1 MENKTVNRSD
11 FDQFMVPN
19 YAPMSFIP
27 VRGEGSRI
35 WDQQG
40 QERVDLTGGI
50 AVTSLGHCHPTLVK
64 ALQEQAGKLWHISNI
79 YTNEPALRLARKL
92 CEATFAERVFFANS
106 GAEANEACLKLVRRY
121 AHDTVG
127 PEKDE
132 IIARI
137 CRTDKNPLMPPH
149 LHFSCFEVP
158 RNLKSK
164 ALNWDLFTT
173 DRRVRFIHPLF
184 I

>member
-40 QERVDLTGGI
+40 LERVDLTGGI
-50 AVTSLGHCHPTLVK
+50 AVTSLGHCHPALVK
-64 ALQEQAGKLWHISNI
+64 ALQEQAEKLWHISNI

-106 GAEANEACLKLVRRY
+106 GAEANEACLKPSAAMRTILLVQKKMKSLQ
-121 AHDTVG
+121 
-127 PEKDE
+127 PS
-132 IIARI
+132 
-137 CRTDKNPLMPPH
+137 TDFTDGLSSPSVWVVNRSMQ
-149 LHFSCFEVP
+149 
-158 RNLKSK
+158 K
-164 ALNWDLFTT
+164 ALVQNQEASTMCPTT
-173 DRRVRFIHPLF
+173 TVMP
-184 I
+184 